1 MNSNMHLCSTQNP
14 FSSASVKASTSPASP
29 RNKEKKVEE
38 LKPVVPEHDDEE
50 EEVESGY
57 VEEKKQIRSD
67 DTHHF
72 RPIHLNVND
81 YVGLKIFNRT
91 NIILR
96 FLADKKS
103 IRIQLGTILNL
114 NEEVESYFVDASLK
128 HGMLKCKFEE
138 LLPSRSKLDM
148 IMDGIAEKIQKVR
161 RSARYRELMMAKYRP
176 LLRVWKMSG
185 TRCRPR

>member
-1 MNSNMHLCSTQNP
+1 MENA

-57 VEEKKQIRSD
+57 VEEK
-67 DTHHF
+67 
-72 RPIHLNVND
+72 
-81 YVGLKIFNRT
+81 
-91 NIILR
+91 
-96 FLADKKS
+96 
-103 IRIQLGTILNL
+103 RIQLGTILNL
-114 NEEVESYFVDASLK
+114 NEEVESYYVDTSLK

-138 LLPSRSKLDM
+138 LLPSRLKLDS
-148 IMDGIAEKIQKVR
+148 IMDDIAEKIQQVR
-161 RSARYRELMMAKYRP
+161 RSARYRELTMAKYRP

>member
-1 MNSNMHLCSTQNP
+1 MCSTENA

-50 EEVESGY
+50 EEVESG
-57 VEEKKQIRSD
+57 
-67 DTHHF
+67 
-72 RPIHLNVND
+72 
-81 YVGLKIFNRT
+81 
-91 NIILR
+91 
-96 FLADKKS
+96 
-103 IRIQLGTILNL
+103 IQLGTILNL
-114 NEEVESYFVDASLK
+114 NEEVESYYVDTSLK

-138 LLPSRSKLDM
+138 LLPSRLKLDSV
-148 IMDGIAEKIQKVR
+148 MDDIAEKIQQVR
-161 RSARYRELMMAKYRP
+161 RSARYRELTMAKYRP